1 MIKVDLSSQRITLDT
16 QEGTIDIKVND
27 SEIKSLRLTTNE
39 EYKIKTN
46 VKVVI
51 RRTQQSRTYVTASVK
66 NIEKV

>member
-1 MIKVDLSSQRITLDT
+1 M
-16 QEGTIDIKVND
+16 TIDIKVND